1 MDLPLIW
8 SAIIALGVFMYVLL
22 DGFDLGVGILFPLVR
37 DKRDRDTM
45 MNSVATIWDGNETW
59 LILGGAALL
68 GAFPLAYSTL
78 LPAFYLPIMLMLFG
92 LIFRGV
98 AFEFRFKSTLRWPW
112 WDASFFLGSS
122 LATVMQGILLGA
134 FITGVPVEALGG
146 GVYRYTGRALDW
158 LTPFNVMCG
167 VGLLCGYA
175 LLGATWLI
183 LKTEEQLQAF
193 AFRAARVLTFLVA
206 LFIVVVSLWTPL
218 AHPAIQE
225 RWFTMPNLLYLS
237 PVPLVTGATVLALFV
252 ALRRRREMAP
262 FMLSLVL
269 FGLSFLGLAISL
281 WPYVVPR
288 TLTIWDA
295 ASPRGSQLF
304 LLVGVAFLLPIILAY
319 TFYSYRVFRGKV
331 AEGYH

>member
-22 DGFDLGVGILFPLVR
+22 DGFDLGVGILFPFVR
-37 DKRDRDTM
+37 VKRDRDAM
-45 MNSVATIWDGNETW
+45 MNSVAPIWDGNETW
-59 LILGGAALL
+59 LVLGGTSLL

-78 LPAFYLPIMLMLFG
+78 LPAFYLPIMVMLFG

-112 WDASFFLGSS
+112 WDASFFIGS
-122 LATVMQGILLGA
+122 LVATVMQGILLGA
-134 FITGVPVEALGG
+134 FITGVPVEAMEG
-146 GVYRYTGRALDW
+146 GVYRYAGGTLDW
-158 LTPFNVMCG
+158 LTPFNLMCG
-167 VGLLCGYA
+167 VGLACGYA

-183 LKTEEQLQAF
+183 LKTEGHLQRF
-193 AFRAARVLTFLVA
+193 AYRAAMVLAVLVVLFL
-206 LFIVVVSLWTPL
+206 VVVSLWTPF
-218 AHPAIQE
+218 AHPAIRE

-237 PVPLVTGATVLALFV
+237 PVPLVTGVTVLALF
-252 ALRRRREMAP
+252 ASLQRRRETAP
-262 FMLSLVL
+262 FVLTMVL

-288 TLTIWDA
+288 ALTIWDA
-295 ASPRGSQLF
+295 ASPRDSQIF

-331 AEGYH
+331 EEGYH

>member
-37 DKRDRDTM
+37 VKRDRDAM
-45 MNSVATIWDGNETW
+45 MNSVAPIWDGNETW
-59 LILGGAALL
+59 LILGGASLL

-78 LPAFYLPIMLMLFG
+78 LPAFYLPIMVMLFG

-98 AFEFRFKSTLRWPW
+98 AFEFRFKSTLRQPW
-112 WDASFFLGSS
+112 WDASFFLGS
-122 LATVMQGILLGA
+122 LVATLMQGILLGA
-134 FITGVPVEALGG
+134 FITGVPVEAMEG
-146 GVYRYTGRALDW
+146 GVYRYTGGALDW
-158 LTPFNVMCG
+158 LTPFNLMCG
-167 VGLLCGYA
+167 AGLVCGYA

-183 LKTEEQLQAF
+183 LKTEGHLQRF
-193 AFRAARVLTFLVA
+193 AFRAARVLAALVVLFLA
-206 LFIVVVSLWTPL
+206 VVSLWTPF
-218 AHPAIQE
+218 AHPAIRE

-237 PVPLVTGATVLALFV
+237 PVPLVTGATVLALFG
-252 ALRRRREMAP
+252 ALHRRRETAP
-262 FMLSLVL
+262 FVLTLVL
-269 FGLSFLGLAISL
+269 FALSYAGLAISL

-288 TLTIWDA
+288 ALTIWDA
-295 ASPRGSQLF
+295 ASPRDSQIF

-319 TFYSYRVFRGKV
+319 TVYSYRVFRGKV